1 MPRMKTVLCVGGF
14 DPSSGAGVTADL
26 AVAAAHGM
34 FGTSCVTALTVQ
46 STVGVKATQAVE
58 PGLLRAMLE
67 HLTADLPPAGIKIG
81 MLANEGLVEAVAG
94 FLEGRKEAVPVV
106 LDPVIVS
113 SSGHRLLDMGGLAA
127 MRNRL
132 LPWVSWMTPNM
143 GELAAIAGVEMHGGG
158 EEGRGDVERA
168 SRMLQTRWTKLGVVA
183 TGGDLERPHDMVMA
197 PGEQAEWLAGEKI
210 ESESTHGTGC
220 AFSTAMLCGLVEGL
234 SGVEAARAAKR
245 YVTEAIRRA
254 EPRGTGKGPLELY
267 WPLRSKQRT

>member
-1 MPRMKTVLCVGGF
+1 MAGMKTVLCIGGF

-58 PGLLRAMLE
+58 PGLLLAMLE
-67 HLTADLPPAGIKIG
+67 DLTADMPPAGIKIG
-81 MLANEGLVEAVAG
+81 MLANQGLVEAVAG
-94 FLEGRKEAVPVV
+94 FLESRTEAVPVV

-113 SSGHRLLDMGGLAA
+113 SSGHRLLDMGGLTA

-132 LPWVSWMTPNM
+132 LPWVSWMTPNLV
-143 GELAAIAGVEMHGGG
+143 ELMAIAGMEINGAA
-158 EEGRGDVERA
+158 DVERA
-168 SRMLQTRWTKLGVVA
+168 SRMLQGRWTKLGVVA
-183 TGGDLERPHDMVMA
+183 TGGDLERPDDMVLA

-210 ESESTHGTGC
+210 ESAATHGTGC
-220 AFSTAMLCGLVEGL
+220 AFSTALLCGLVQGL
-234 SGVEAARAAKR
+234 DGVAAARAAKR

-254 EPRGTGKGPLELY
+254 EPRGGGKGPMELY
-267 WPLRSKQRT
+267 WPLRSKQTT